1 SRTRRLIETHRD
13 VFTRVLE
20 RMAPAGLVKDKPIG
34 IDKLEVNAALRSVVH
49 RETAET
55 YQEFLKK
62 LAQASG
68 IKTPT
73 RAALARLTG
82 NGRRKGWNRDWN
94 NPHDPHAKI
103 TNMGD
108 SRTHFAHKVE
118 HAVDPDTG

>member
-1 SRTRRLIETHRD
+1 
-13 VFTRVLE
+13 
-20 RMAPAGLVKDKPIG
+20 MALASLVKGKTIG
-34 IDKLEVNAALRSVVH
+34 ADATTLEANAALRSIVH
-49 RETAET
+49 CETAET

-118 HAVDPDTG
+118 HAVDPDTGAWLIREAA